1 MKICDL
7 WMKDEDSTI
16 PWELLTSLN
25 IGLEIWTA
33 RFWAVQLMLDCKV
46 YQWNRN
52 IFFVGATL
60 KNLVAFRESLAMLH
74 SVFNLARQ
82 KTAGLSVHGVIY
94 MGNCSIEAGIR
105 RLVPVEVSGYP
116 VVTPP
121 KAAREPSDL
130 KRGLPLFHN
139 LVYWLGFVG
148 RKSPRPTF
156 YHFAGHF
163 WYSIRSFNTVD
174 GSEIPNNHLGCK
186 KPVVNN
192 EMFTISTG
200 F

>member
-1 MKICDL
+1 MKSKHLFRWRNSQKSGGI
-7 WMKDEDSTI
+7 SRI
-16 PWELLTSLN
+16 FSN
-25 IGLEIWTA
+25 I
-33 RFWAVQLMLDCKV
+33 
-46 YQWNRN
+46 
-52 IFFVGATL
+52 
-60 KNLVAFRESLAMLH
+60 SH

-82 KTAGLSVHGVIY
+82 KNAGLSVHGVIH

-139 LVYWLGFVG
+139 LVYWLAFVG
-148 RKSPRPTF
+148 KKSPRPTF

-163 WYSIRSFNTVD
+163 WYSIRSVNT
-174 GSEIPNNHLGCK
+174 G
-186 KPVVNN
+186 
-192 EMFTISTG
+192 
-200 F
+200 